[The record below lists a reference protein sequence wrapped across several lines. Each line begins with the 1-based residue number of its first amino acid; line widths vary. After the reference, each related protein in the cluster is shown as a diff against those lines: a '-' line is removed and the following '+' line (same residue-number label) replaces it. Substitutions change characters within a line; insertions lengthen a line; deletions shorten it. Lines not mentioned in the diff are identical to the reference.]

1 MHTGEAIGSVSRS
14 NVAHRRRLSVAT
26 TVLVV
31 MAFAWACGS
40 ADAPVPVSPGAS
52 SSREEPVVTTVYVV
66 RHAEKESAEIGGRDP
81 SLNEQGRAR
90 AAALA
95 EMLGD
100 DDVNAVFAT
109 EYKRTQETV
118 APLAA
123 ALGVPVR
130 ESAAAQPQEL
140 AETILDE
147 FVGATVV
154 VAAHSNTVPLIL
166 AALGVEEEIVIDESE
181 YGDLFVVV
189 VEGGDVIDFTRH
201 RFGD

>member
-1 MHTGEAIGSVSRS
+1 MSNSGMVGPRGLSRNWS
-14 NVAHRRRLSVAT
+14 GALAA
-26 TVLVV
+26 LGI
-31 MAFAWACGS
+31 ACQLLFLAACGS
-40 ADAPVPVSPGAS
+40 TDAPSPAVPVPAAGGDPA
-52 SSREEPVVTTVYVV
+52 VTTVYVV
-66 RHAEKESAEIGGRDP
+66 RHAEKQSAEIGGRDP
-81 SLNEQGRAR
+81 SLTTQGRGR
-90 AAALA
+90 AEALA
-95 EMLGD
+95 AMLGD

-130 ESAAAQPQEL
+130 ESEAARPEAL
-140 AETILDE
+140 GARILEE
-147 FVGATVV
+147 FAGATVV
-154 VAAHSNTVPLIL
+154 VAAHSNTVPRIL

-189 VEGGDVIDFTRH
+189 VEGEEVIDFTRH

>member
-1 MHTGEAIGSVSRS
+1 MSRMEKMGTPGDSRNWVHRFIAWGSPTV
-14 NVAHRRRLSVAT
+14 VAL
-26 TVLVV
+26 L
-31 MAFAWACGS
+31 MACGS
-40 ADAPVPVSPGAS
+40 TDTPSPSVQGRTAADADM
-52 SSREEPVVTTVYVV
+52 VTTVYVV
-66 RHAEKESAEIGGRDP
+66 RHAEKQSAEIGGRDP
-81 SLNEQGRAR
+81 SLTERGRAR
-90 AAALA
+90 AEALA
-95 EMLGD
+95 AMLGD

-118 APLAA
+118 EPLAA

-130 ESAAAQPQEL
+130 ESQAAQPDAL
-140 AETILDE
+140 GARILDE
-147 FVGATVV
+147 FAGATVV

-189 VEGGDVIDFTRH
+189 VEGDAVIDFTRH